1 MLAEIADADSKPAIA
16 PHDNGIP
23 NVTGDARPVPP
34 LPQSKLHNACLG
46 NIGPNEPIFVLR
58 AQDLLAPH
66 VIEYWA
72 DLAHNAGAPAAK
84 IAEARAIALVMSA
97 WPHRKV
103 PD

>member
-1 MLAEIADADSKPAIA
+1 MLAELADPNPTHPAQLN
-16 PHDNGIP
+16 PG
-23 NVTGDARPVPP
+23 ARGEPRVPP
-34 LPQSKLHNACLG
+34 LPQSKLHNASLE

-58 AQDLLAPH
+58 GQDVLAPH

-72 DLAHNAGAPAAK
+72 DLAHNAGAPAEK
-84 IAEARAIALVMSA
+84 IAEARAIAMVMAA